1 MEMEK
6 VKKELMHMFHAWRI
20 LLGSLVK
27 WILLSIV
34 IGGVIGVIASAFAN
48 LITWATDFRMGHM
61 WMVYLLPFAG
71 LMIVFLYHV
80 TGQEKNAG
88 TDMVL
93 MVVRSDQNTMPGRV
107 APLIL
112 IATALTHL
120 FGGSAGREGAALHLG
135 GSIGNSLGR
144 LFRFDEKDKHI
155 MIMCGMSAAFS
166 ALFGTP
172 MAAAIFPLEV
182 VSVGIMHYSA
192 LVPCVISALV
202 AHGLALHFQIAPPS
216 FAILDIPEF
225 GISSAVTVTV
235 LAVLCAL
242 VSILFCISLHYSE
255 AIYRKFIKN
264 PYLRAAAGGCII
276 ILLTLLVG
284 NQDYNGT
291 GVNIISKCFDGT
303 VAPEAFLLK
312 IIFTA
317 LTLGAGFKG
326 GEIVPTFFIGA
337 SFGCLFGTLTGFSP
351 TLCAAIGMAAIFC
364 GVTNSPITSLL
375 ISFEMFGFAAMPFLL
390 LAIAFSYMLSGYYGL
405 YRSQKIMYS
414 KFKTSYINKQT
425 H

>member
-1 MEMEK
+1 M
-6 VKKELMHMFHAWRI
+6 
-20 LLGSLVK
+20 LLFPPYSNTDGCRYFSVGS
-27 WILLSIV
+27 SQC
-34 IGGVIGVIASAFAN
+34 
-48 LITWATDFRMGHM
+48 RH
-61 WMVYLLPFAG
+61 
-71 LMIVFLYHV
+71 H
-80 TGQEKNAG
+80 
-88 TDMVL
+88 
-93 MVVRSDQNTMPGRV
+93 
-107 APLIL
+107 
-112 IATALTHL
+112 
-120 FGGSAGREGAALHLG
+120 
-135 GSIGNSLGR
+135 
-144 LFRFDEKDKHI
+144 
-155 MIMCGMSAAFS
+155 
-166 ALFGTP
+166 ALF
-172 MAAAIFPLEV
+172 
-182 VSVGIMHYSA
+182 
-192 LVPCVISALV
+192 CISAMCYLCFSSTWSGITLSDCAAV
-202 AHGLALHFQIAPPS
+202 LCHFRHS
-216 FAILDIPEF
+216 EF

-351 TLCAAIGMAAIFC
+351 TLSAAIGMAAIFC

>member
-1 MEMEK
+1 MNEP
-6 VKKELMHMFHAWRI
+6 VTKELVIHKLKHNLRRLRTSI
-20 LLGSLVK
+20 K
-27 WILLSIV
+27 WIVFSILSGLLIGMVGIAFYFGMTWVTDTRTAYPWLIFFLPLGGIV
-34 IGGVIGVIASAFAN
+34 IV
-48 LITWATDFRMGHM
+48 L
-61 WMVYLLPFAG
+61 
-71 LMIVFLYHV
+71 LYHLLHDEKD
-80 TGQEKNAG
+80 TGTNL
-88 TDMVL
+88 VL
-93 MVVRSDQNTMPGRV
+93 SAIHSGDEIPLRM
-107 APLIL
+107 APLIFLSTL
-112 IATALTHL
+112 ITHL
-120 FGGSAGREGAALHLG
+120 FGGSAGREGAALQLG

-216 FAILDIPEF
+216 FTILNIPEF
-225 GISSAVTVTV
+225 GISSAVTVTI
-235 LAVLCAL
+235 LAILCAL
-242 VSILFCISLHYSE
+242 VSVLFCISLHYSE
-255 AIYRKFIKN
+255 TLYRKFIKN

-276 ILLTLLVG
+276 IVLTLLVG
-284 NQDYNGT
+284 NQNYNGT
-291 GVNIISKCFDGT
+291 GVNIISKCFD
-303 VAPEAFLLK
+303 
-312 IIFTA
+312 
-317 LTLGAGFKG
+317 GAGFKG

-375 ISFEMFGFAAMPFLL
+375 ISFEMFGFSAMPFLL

>member
-1 MEMEK
+1 MD
-6 VKKELMHMFHAWRI
+6 KETMFEYIQRLKLAVITLFKWLFCSVVCGCFIGSVGAVFHLM
-20 LLGSLVK
+20 LGYVGSLRVEYPF
-27 WILLSIV
+27 LLF
-34 IGGVIGVIASAFAN
+34 G
-48 LITWATDFRMGHM
+48 
-61 WMVYLLPFAG
+61 LPVAG
-71 LMIVFLYHV
+71 IIIVFMYNIVH
-80 TGQEKNAG
+80 EAG
-88 TDMVL
+88 NRGTNLVITAIQSNDEV
-93 MVVRSDQNTMPGRV
+93 PGRV
-107 APLIL
+107 APLIIVSTL
-112 IATALTHL
+112 LTHL
-120 FGGSAGREGAALHLG
+120 CGGSAGREGAALQVGGALG
-135 GSIGNSLGR
+135 NTFAK
-144 LFRFDEKDKHI
+144 LFKFDEKDTRI

-351 TLCAAIGMAAIFC
+351 TLSAAIGMAAIFC

>member
-48 LITWATDFRMGHM
+48 LIAWATDFRMGHM

-93 MVVRSDQNTMPGRV
+93 MVVRSGQNTMPGRV

-120 FGGSAGREGAALHLG
+120 FGGSAGREGAALQLG

-216 FAILDIPEF
+216 FAISDIPEF
-225 GISSAVTVTV
+225 GISSAVTVTI

-255 AIYRKFIKN
+255 TIYRKFIKN

-276 ILLTLLVG
+276 ILLTLLAG